1 MFILKGI
8 FKVLYYVEKCRSVCF
23 YTLFEE
29 FVDKTE
35 LVLRS
40 YRSLFAK
47 KKRMENT
54 MNFIVSANTD
64 IGLVKNTN
72 QDSLSVKVINTPTGK
87 MTFAIL
93 CDGMGGLAKGEV
105 ASASVIRAF
114 DFWVNSVLPQLC
126 SCSLDEN
133 TIKAQWEKILLD
145 QNNII
150 KTYGQRQGV
159 KLGTTAVVML
169 LTDTN
174 YYIMNVGDS
183 RAYEIADGMSQI
195 TYDQTF
201 VAREVALGNMTPEQA
216 EVDERR
222 SVLLQCIGA
231 SEEVYPD
238 FFVGPAAVNATYML
252 CSDGFRHEI
261 TPTEIYSAFHPDV
274 LLDDK
279 TMNQNTLNLI
289 ELNKQRNERDNISV
303 VLVRTF

>member
-1 MFILKGI
+1 
-8 FKVLYYVEKCRSVCF
+8 
-23 YTLFEE
+23 
-29 FVDKTE
+29 
-35 LVLRS
+35 
-40 YRSLFAK
+40 
-47 KKRMENT
+47 

-72 QDSLSVKVINTPTGK
+72 QDSLSVKVINTSIGR
-87 MTFAIL
+87 MSFAIL

-114 DFWVNSVLPQLC
+114 ESWVNNDLPLLC
-126 SCSLDEN
+126 SAPIDEN
-133 TIKAQWEKILLD
+133 VIKAQWEKILLD
-145 QNNII
+145 QNNAI
-150 KTYGQRQGV
+150 KTYGGRQGV

-169 LTDTN
+169 ITENN
-174 YYIMNVGDS
+174 YFVMNVGDS
-183 RAYEIADGMSQI
+183 RAYEISDSLVQI
-195 TYDQTF
+195 TNDQTF

-238 FFVGPAAVNATYML
+238 FFVGASKENVTYML

-261 TPTEIYSAFHPDV
+261 TPDEIFAKFQPGV
-274 LLDDK
+274 LMDDS
-279 TMNQNTLNLI
+279 TMNQNTIDLI

>member
-1 MFILKGI
+1 
-8 FKVLYYVEKCRSVCF
+8 
-23 YTLFEE
+23 
-29 FVDKTE
+29 
-35 LVLRS
+35 
-40 YRSLFAK
+40 
-47 KKRMENT
+47 

-64 IGLVKNTN
+64 IGIVKNTN
-72 QDSLSVKVINTPTGK
+72 QDSLSVKVINTSIGR
-87 MTFAIL
+87 MSFAIL

-114 DFWVNSVLPQLC
+114 DEWVNNELPHLC
-126 SCSLDEN
+126 SAPLDQEV
-133 TIKAQWEKILLD
+133 IKAQWEKILLD

-150 KTYGQRQGV
+150 KTYGARQGV

-169 LTDTN
+169 LTDN
-174 YYIMNVGDS
+174 QYFIMNVGDS
-183 RAYEIADGMSQI
+183 RAYEFTDVMAQL
-195 TYDQTF
+195 TNDQTF

-238 FFVGPAAVNATYML
+238 FFVGETKQNATYML

-261 TPTEIYSAFHPDV
+261 TPDEIYEKFQPGV
-274 LLDDK
+274 LMDDS
-279 TMNQNTLNLI
+279 TMNQNTLDLI